1 MWSLLR
7 CATEKLDTTSET
19 QRDQPIAP
27 SLFDAL
33 SASMLVLKRAAFAI
47 AVLSLL
53 DASEAFTER
62 LPASLFGVPTRLRA
76 NLVASVLNIETRAV
90 PAM

>member
-1 MWSLLR
+1 
-7 CATEKLDTTSET
+7 
-19 QRDQPIAP
+19 
-27 SLFDAL
+27 
-33 SASMLVLKRAAFAI
+33 MLVLKRAAFAI

-53 DASEAFTER
+53 DASEAFTE

-90 PAM
+90 PAL